1 MTDSRLCGIQEDT
14 ACTVD
19 SISSCNIGDEGDNDD
34 TENTISNSINVN
46 NIETEGTGNVSSI
59 VSACNTDVSYQNRT
73 DDLDL
78 AKIPKPFF
86 VLKLHKNKL
95 LWQSIMMFCCYN

>member
-1 MTDSRLCGIQEDT
+1 MTNSRQCGVQEDT
-14 ACTVD
+14 VCTVD
-19 SISSCNIGDEGDNDD
+19 SICSCNIGDEGDNDD
-34 TENTISNSINVN
+34 TANTISSSI

-59 VSACNTDVSYQNRT
+59 VSACNTDASHQKRT

-78 AKIPKPFF
+78 AKIPKAFF

-95 LWQSIMMFCCYN
+95 LWQSIIMFCCYS